1 MKSDQYDKNNFKS
14 FYTNKPNPPN
24 VFKKSL
30 RERYDDKSRL
40 RESLSRE
47 KKSTDSLQRNSL
59 EKRKSLN
66 NNISINVYI
75 NNTKIETPT
84 RNKGKKSNIKFDK

>member
-75 NNTKIETPT
+75 NNTKIEV
-84 RNKGKKSNIKFDK
+84 IKIK